1 MVIFLPVEY
10 SIKLLGLKPTL
21 ICLITLMLTLINF
34 VPLYGSTGSAL
45 FSAVIIYF
53 FVGLTLTVSRQEHQ
67 FNSIINSLDPISFDY
82 RSLKFD
88 TLLSKNTTIALL
100 NSFRELSRINQQQI
114 NQLKEVNHSAS
125 QVIEST
131 TCLSN
136 NVEKQFN
143 ATSSTAAAITEMSQ
157 SISEVSSKVA
167 AVHHSAKHADEIVQN
182 GQIHITS
189 LTGAILE
196 VSKEV
201 SQTQQGMQDLDEL
214 AQEVTLI
221 TESIRKISSQINLLG
236 LNASIEA
243 ARAGS
248 VGRGFTVVAEE
259 VRNLAISTHSS
270 SEHIANKINQ
280 VLSQSSDTVESMK
293 LVVEKTN
300 ACGEKAKDVNKML
313 KEIALA
319 TDTVQQETEIVSV
332 NAEQQVLATEEISQ
346 HVEQIVQSSEA
357 NADIAKQT
365 ELVAEHLRKLTH

>member
-1 MVIFLPVEY
+1 MIIFLPIKF
-10 SIKLLGLKPTL
+10 SIKLLGVK
-21 ICLITLMLTLINF
+21 LTLLCFITFLLTLVNVIPF
-34 VPLYGSTGSAL
+34 YGSIGSAL
-45 FSAVIIYF
+45 FSALIFYF
-53 FVGLTLTVSRQEHQ
+53 FIGLTLTFSRQEHQ
-67 FNSIINSLDPISFDY
+67 FNLKVNNLDPLSFDY
-82 RSLKFD
+82 RTLNFD

-100 NSFRELSRINQQQI
+100 HSFRELSRINQQQK

-125 QVIEST
+125 EVIET
-131 TCLSN
+131 TTSLSS

-143 ATSSTAAAITEMSQ
+143 ATSSTAIAIVQMSQ
-157 SISEVSSKVA
+157 CIGEVSRKIA
-167 AVHHSAKHADEIVQN
+167 AVHHSAQQADEVVKN
-182 GQIHITS
+182 GKIHITL
-189 LTGAILE
+189 LTSAILE

-201 SQTQQGMQDLDEL
+201 SQTQQGMQALDEL

-248 VGRGFTVVAEE
+248 FGRGFAVVAEE
-259 VRNLAISTHSS
+259 VRNLAISTHNS
-270 SEHIANKINQ
+270 SENIATKINQ
-280 VLSQSSDTVESMK
+280 VLSQSRKTVESMK

-300 ACGEKAKDVNKML
+300 LCGEKAKCVNKIL
-313 KEIALA
+313 KKIALA
-319 TDTVQQETEIVSV
+319 TDSVQQETEVVSA
-332 NAEQQVLATEEISQ
+332 NAEQQVLATEEISR

>member
-10 SIKLLGLKPTL
+10 SIKLLGLKLTL
-21 ICLITLMLTLINF
+21 ICSITLMLTLINF
-34 VPLYGSTGSAL
+34 VPLDGTMSSVL
-45 FSAVIIYF
+45 FTTVVIYF
-53 FVGLTLTVSRQEHQ
+53 FVGLTFTVSHQENQ
-67 FNSIINSLDPISFDY
+67 FNTIINNLDPMSFDY
-82 RSLKFD
+82 RCLKFD
-88 TLLSKNTTIALL
+88 TLLSKNTTISLL
-100 NSFRELSRINQQQI
+100 NSFRELSRINQQKK
-114 NQLKEVNHSAS
+114 NQLKEVSHSAS

-143 ATSSTAAAITEMSQ
+143 ATSSTATAITEMSQ
-157 SISEVSSKVA
+157 SISEVSSKIS
-167 AVHHSAKHADEIVQN
+167 AVHHSAMHADEIVKS

-189 LTGAILE
+189 LTSAILE
-196 VSKEV
+196 VSDEV
-201 SQTQQGMQDLDEL
+201 SQTQQGMQELDEL

-248 VGRGFTVVAEE
+248 AGRGFAVVAEE

-280 VLSQSSDTVESMK
+280 VLNQSSDTVESMK

-300 ACGEKAKDVNKML
+300 ACGEKAKSVNKML
-313 KEIALA
+313 KKIALA
-319 TDTVQQETEIVSV
+319 TDSVQQETEVVSV
-332 NAEQQVLATEEISQ
+332 NAEQQVLATEEISR

-365 ELVAEHLRKLTH
+365 ELVAEHLRKLTS

>member
-1 MVIFLPVEY
+1 VVIFLPVEY
-10 SIKLLGLKPTL
+10 SIRLLGLKLTL
-21 ICLITLMLTLINF
+21 ICFITLMLSLINV
-34 VPLYGSTGSAL
+34 VPFFGSTEAAL
-45 FSAVIIYF
+45 FSAVIIYL
-53 FVGLTLTVSRQEHQ
+53 FVGLTSTFSHQ
-67 FNSIINSLDPISFDY
+67 VHQLNSIINNLDPVSFDY

-88 TLLSKNTTIALL
+88 TLLSKDTTIALL
-100 NSFRELSRINQQQI
+100 HSFRELSRINQQQK

-125 QVIEST
+125 QVIET
-131 TCLSN
+131 TTSLSN

-143 ATSSTAAAITEMSQ
+143 ATSSTAAAIVEMSQ
-157 SISEVSSKVA
+157 SISEVSSKIS
-167 AVHHSAKHADEIVQN
+167 AVHSSAKHADEIVQS
-182 GQIHITS
+182 GQTHITS

-201 SQTQQGMQDLDEL
+201 SQTQQGMQDLDDL

-248 VGRGFTVVAEE
+248 FGRGFAVVAEE

-270 SEHIANKINQ
+270 SEHIAIKINQ
-280 VLSQSSDTVESMK
+280 VLSQSSNTVESMK
-293 LVVEKTN
+293 LVVDKTN

-313 KEIALA
+313 EKIALA
-319 TDTVQQETEIVSV
+319 TDSVQQETEVVSV
-332 NAEQQVLATEEISQ
+332 NAEQQVLATEEISR
-346 HVEQIVQSSEA
+346 HVDQIVQSSEA

>member
-1 MVIFLPVEY
+1 MVLFLPVKY
-10 SIKLLGLKPTL
+10 SIKLLGLKLTL
-21 ICLITLMLTLINF
+21 TCLITVMLTLINF
-34 VPLYGSTGSAL
+34 VPFYGITGSIL
-45 FSAVIIYF
+45 FSAVVIYF
-53 FVGLTLTVSRQEHQ
+53 FVGLTFTVSHQEHQ

-82 RSLKFD
+82 RSLKLD
-88 TLLSKNTTIALL
+88 TLLSKNTTISLL
-100 NSFRELSRINQQQI
+100 SSFRELSRINQQQK
-114 NQLKEVNHSAS
+114 NQLKEVSHSAS

-143 ATSSTAAAITEMSQ
+143 ATSSTAAAITEMTQ
-157 SISEVSSKVA
+157 SISEVSTKIA
-167 AVHHSAKHADEIVQN
+167 AVHHSAMHADEIVQN

-189 LTGAILE
+189 LTDAILE

-201 SQTQQGMQDLDEL
+201 SQTQLGMQQLDEL

-243 ARAGS
+243 ARAGN
-248 VGRGFTVVAEE
+248 VGRGFSVVAEE
-259 VRNLAISTHSS
+259 VRELAISTHSS

-300 ACGEKAKDVNKML
+300 TCGEKAKSVNKML
-313 KEIALA
+313 KKIALA
-319 TDTVQQETEIVSV
+319 TDSAQQEAEVVSV
-332 NAEQQVLATEEISQ
+332 NAEQQVLATEEISR
-346 HVEQIVQSSEA
+346 HVEQIVQSSEVNA
-357 NADIAKQT
+357 NIAKQT

>member
-10 SIKLLGLKPTL
+10 LMRLSGLKLTL
-21 ICLITLMLTLINF
+21 ICFITLMLTLINV
-34 VPLYGSTGSAL
+34 VPFFGSTEAAL
-45 FSAVIIYF
+45 FSAVILYF
-53 FVGLTLTVSRQEHQ
+53 YIGLTLTFSRQEHQ
-67 FNSIINSLDPISFDY
+67 FNSIINNIDPVSFDY

-88 TLLSKNTTIALL
+88 TLLSKNTSIALL
-100 NSFRELSRINQQQI
+100 HSFRELSRINQQQK

-125 QVIEST
+125 QVIET
-131 TCLSN
+131 TISLSN

-143 ATSSTAAAITEMSQ
+143 ATSSTAAAIVEMSQ
-157 SISEVSSKVA
+157 SINEVSSKIS
-167 AVHHSAKHADEIVQN
+167 AVHSSAMHADEIVQS
-182 GQIHITS
+182 GQSHITS
-189 LTGAILE
+189 LTGAMLE

-248 VGRGFTVVAEE
+248 FGRGFAVVAEE
-259 VRNLAISTHSS
+259 VRNLAISTHNSS
-270 SEHIANKINQ
+270 DHIANKINQ
-280 VLSQSSDTVESMK
+280 VLSQSSNTVESMK
-293 LVVEKTN
+293 LVVDKTN
-300 ACGEKAKDVNKML
+300 ACGEKAKNVNKML
-313 KEIALA
+313 EKIALA
-319 TDTVQQETEIVSV
+319 TDSVQQETEVVSV
-332 NAEQQVLATEEISQ
+332 NAEQQVLATEEISR
-346 HVEQIVQSSEA
+346 HVEQIVQSSKA

>member
-10 SIKLLGLKPTL
+10 LIRLLGLKLTL
-21 ICLITLMLTLINF
+21 ICFITIILALINF
-34 VPLYGSTGSAL
+34 SSFFGSTGAAFSSTVILYL
-45 FSAVIIYF
+45 FI
-53 FVGLTLTVSRQEHQ
+53 GLILCFSRQEDQ
-67 FNSIINSLDPISFDY
+67 FNSIINNLDPVSFDY

-88 TLLSKNTTIALL
+88 TLLSKNITIALL
-100 NSFRELSRINQQQI
+100 HFFRELSRINQQQA

-125 QVIEST
+125 QVIEAT
-131 TCLSN
+131 TSLSN

-143 ATSSTAAAITEMSQ
+143 ATSSTAAAIVEMSQ
-157 SISEVSSKVA
+157 SISEVNSKIS
-167 AVHHSAKHADEIVQN
+167 AVHSSAKHADEIVQS
-182 GQIHITS
+182 GQVHITS
-189 LTGAILE
+189 LTSAILE
-196 VSKEV
+196 VSEEV

-248 VGRGFTVVAEE
+248 VGRGFSVVAEE
-259 VRNLAISTHSS
+259 VRNLAISTHNS

-280 VLSQSSDTVESMK
+280 VLSQSSNTVESMK
-293 LVVEKTN
+293 LVVDKTN
-300 ACGEKAKDVNKML
+300 ACGEKAKSVNKML
-313 KEIALA
+313 EKIALA
-319 TDTVQQETEIVSV
+319 TDSVQQETEIVSV
-332 NAEQQVLATEEISQ
+332 SAEQQVLATEEISR
-346 HVEQIVQSSEA
+346 HVEKIVHSSEA